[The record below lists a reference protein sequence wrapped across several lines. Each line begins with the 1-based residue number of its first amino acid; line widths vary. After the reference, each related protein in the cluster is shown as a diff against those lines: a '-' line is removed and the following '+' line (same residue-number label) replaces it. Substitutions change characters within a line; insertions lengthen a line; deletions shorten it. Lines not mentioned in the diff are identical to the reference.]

1 MEPLTH
7 KGTQPLETE
16 RLILRRFTVDDA
28 EAMFRNWASDPKVT
42 EFLTWQTHE
51 SVDFT
56 RELLAGWAR
65 DYENENY
72 YHWCIVLKET
82 GEPVGASMV
91 VGINEKLLSAELGYC
106 LGSAFW
112 GRGIMPE
119 AIRAILKFLFNEVGF
134 YRISAKHDIGNPKSG
149 RVMEKCGMQYEG
161 ILRGVYYYKEQFVD
175 CKQYAILK
183 HEI

>member
-7 KGTQPLETE
+7 KGTTTLETD

-28 EAMFRNWASDPKVT
+28 EAMYRNWASDPKVT

-56 RELLAGWAR
+56 RELLAGWEKE
-65 DYENENY
+65 YENESY
-72 YHWCIVLKET
+72 YHWCIVWKET
-82 GEPVGASMV
+82 GEPIGALMV
-91 VGINEKLLSAELGYC
+91 VGINERLLSAGLGYN

-112 GRGIMPE
+112 GKGIMPE
-119 AIRAILKFLFNEVGF
+119 AVRAIIKFLFTEVGF
-134 YRISAKHDIGNPKSG
+134 YRVSAMHDIGNPNSG

-161 ILRGVYYYKEQFVD
+161 TLRGVYYYKNHFVD
-175 CKQYAILK
+175 CKQYAILR